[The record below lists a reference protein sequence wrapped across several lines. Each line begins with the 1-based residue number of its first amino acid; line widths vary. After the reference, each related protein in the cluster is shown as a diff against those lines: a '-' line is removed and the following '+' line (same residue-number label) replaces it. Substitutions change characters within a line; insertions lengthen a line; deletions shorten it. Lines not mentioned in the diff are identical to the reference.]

1 MVADLS
7 VIEKDGAYY
16 GCLDFDNSM
25 IRYADE
31 RYLNIELI
39 FEDES
44 GLKIPKSAVVEKPY
58 YGRHTFHRKNFHR
71 ERF

>member
-1 MVADLS
+1 
-7 VIEKDGAYY
+7 
-16 GCLDFDNSM
+16 M

-44 GLKIPKSAVVEKPY
+44 GLKIPKSAVVEKALL
-58 YGRHTFHRKNFHR
+58 
-71 ERF
+71 

>member
-7 VIEKDGAYY
+7 VIEKRR
-16 GCLDFDNSM
+16 CLLWLPGFDNSM

-44 GLKIPKSAVVEKPY
+44 GLKIPKSAVVEKSLL
-58 YGRHTFHRKNFHR
+58 
-71 ERF
+71 

>member
-44 GLKIPKSAVVEKPY
+44 RLKIPKSAVVEKP
-58 YGRHTFHRKNFHR
+58 
-71 ERF
+71 